1 MTAIDLAAL
10 SGLDQLR
17 AMLDGHVPGP
27 AIADTVG
34 FGLSTLAHG
43 RVVFEGTP
51 TLAVYNPLG
60 TVHGGWMATL
70 LDSACGCA
78 VHSVLEPGQTYTT
91 LELKTVFHRALKAG
105 IPVRAEGRI
114 VQAGRR
120 AAFSEADLRGTDGT
134 LYATATSTCLVM
146 DRRPTRA

>member
-1 MTAIDLAAL
+1 MSDMIDLAAL

-17 AMLDGHVPGP
+17 LMLDGRMPP
-27 AIADTVG
+27 APIAETVG
-34 FGLSTLAHG
+34 FHLTELTEG
-43 RVVFEGTP
+43 RVAFEGEP
-51 TLAVYNPLG
+51 TLAVYNPIG
-60 TVHGGWMATL
+60 SVHGGWMATL

-78 VHSVLEPGQTYTT
+78 VHSMLKPGQAYTT

-105 IPVRAEGRI
+105 TPVRAEGRI

-120 AAFSEADLRGTDGT
+120 AAFSEADLRGLDGT

-146 DRRPTRA
+146 ERA